1 MLLLNF
7 SISPAIGLLVISHL
21 PEINWILMVSCLLVV
36 IGFRDTEM
44 IGIAYGCEG
53 RKDSH
58 AFETNLIET
67 LAEF

>member
-7 SISPAIGLLVISHL
+7 SVSPAIGLLVISHL

-44 IGIAYGCEG
+44 IGNAYGTCLPP
-53 RKDSH
+53 S
-58 AFETNLIET
+58 LP
-67 LAEF
+67 LPLS

>member
-44 IGIAYGCEG
+44 IGIAYG
-53 RKDSH
+53 
-58 AFETNLIET
+58 
-67 LAEF
+67 LAVIIVMFVTTCLMFLVIVML